1 MSAATH
7 TQKERKE
14 ESERMK
20 KKCGTDIVHGRA
32 QHQVLSGFTSGAAI
46 IIMGSQLK
54 HLFRISMSGNTLI
67 EYIESF
73 ANSAS
78 DIHGWTTGTTT

>member
-1 MSAATH
+1 MWGGLTLFAGCA
-7 TQKERKE
+7 R
-14 ESERMK
+14 
-20 KKCGTDIVHGRA
+20 
-32 QHQVLSGFTSGAAI
+32 HQVLSGFTSGAAI

-78 DIHGWTTGTTT
+78 DIHGWTTGTYLT